1 MGELNNA
8 LAQRWRSRRRGR
20 GEKRLAHLFST
31 PSLVADVVNYTSVF
45 DKEFKLHCFQLK
57 QLSHN
62 YSAKVCVHW
71 HVVSSALL
79 FGLLLAAVFSAC
91 VCGEQIRTASWPL
104 NTLPWW
110 FCSQWEK
117 RTSCAKVRMTMF
129 CRFCSNGGVFLLFYR
144 CLNHY

>member
-1 MGELNNA
+1 MEE
-8 LAQRWRSRRRGR
+8 QKERKRG
-20 GEKRLAHLFST
+20 KRLAHLFSN

-91 VCGEQIRTASWPL
+91 VCGEQFRTGLTTTKYAPL
-104 NTLPWW
+104 VILQPVRETNFLCQSQNDYVLQILFKWW
-110 FCSQWEK
+110 CFLAVLQMLKSLLA
-117 RTSCAKVRMTMF
+117 RTYTV
-129 CRFCSNGGVFLLFYR
+129 
-144 CLNHY
+144 